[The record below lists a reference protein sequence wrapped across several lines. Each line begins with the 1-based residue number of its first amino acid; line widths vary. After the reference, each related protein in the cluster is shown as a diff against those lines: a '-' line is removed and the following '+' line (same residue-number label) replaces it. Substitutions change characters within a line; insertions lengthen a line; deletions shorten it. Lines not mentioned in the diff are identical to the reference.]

1 MVKLFE
7 RCPACGG
14 PLLVSECRCQSCR
27 LQMRGDFLPGP
38 FSSLSADQLAF
49 VRLFLQA
56 RGNLT
61 EVEKVLGV
69 SYPTIRN
76 KLDEINQALDAAEAP
91 PVQPAPPSAAG
102 AESQRQR
109 ILQRVAAG
117 ELSAAQAMRML
128 RELKGE
134 R

>member
-1 MVKLFE
+1 MIKLFE

-14 PLLVSECRCQSCR
+14 PLLVTECRCQACT
-27 LQMRGDFLPGP
+27 LEMRGEFSPGP
-38 FSSLSADQLAF
+38 FAALSAEQVAF

-69 SYPTIRN
+69 SYPTIRA
-76 KLDEINQALDAAEAP
+76 KLDEINQALDTAEMPPNRTAA
-91 PVQPAPPSAAG
+91 QAG
-102 AESQRQR
+102 GGAVTERER

-117 ELSAAQAMRML
+117 ELGAAAAIEML
-128 RELKGE
+128 RRLKEG